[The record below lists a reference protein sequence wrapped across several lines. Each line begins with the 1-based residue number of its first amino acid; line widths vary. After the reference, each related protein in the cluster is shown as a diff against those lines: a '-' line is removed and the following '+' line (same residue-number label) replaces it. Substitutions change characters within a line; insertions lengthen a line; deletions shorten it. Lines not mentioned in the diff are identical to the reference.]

1 MAFTNEEIIAA
12 IDTVVEGR
20 EDFVYQPKDAAV
32 GDYSYTD
39 CFVGKVCGVLDP
51 EIQKDLIEWEKC
63 EDPTFGRLEF
73 KVSGG
78 DHEEEAERIRSR
90 FTRRQI
96 EILNYGQRDQDAGV
110 RWGIVAEQVK
120 DDLSK

>member
-1 MAFTNEEIIAA
+1 MVFTNEEIIAA
-12 IDTVVEGR
+12 IDTVVKGR

-51 EIQKDLIEWEKC
+51 EIQKDLIEWERQGA
-63 EDPTFGRLEF
+63 DSFGRLEF
-73 KVSGG
+73 KTQG
-78 DHEEEAERIRSR
+78 DYEEIADRIRSR
-90 FTRRQI
+90 FTRKQI
-96 EILNYGQRDQDAGV
+96 EILSYGQRDQDAGV
-110 RWGIVAEQVK
+110 RWGVVAERVK